1 MKNLYEQA
9 PPIYTPSALRSFE
22 TKDFYISNLWMSG
35 KRSGSTDRSV
45 IFEIT
50 SRSLGNSFRV
60 SVVNAEYSNH
70 EVGLEAVHDKA
81 VVGFT
86 GLAPKKH
93 MGNEYFLAEEI
104 LLNGNR
110 KIYASPH
117 PFPADAKLSV
127 DREKNMNRMAN
138 SAVVAGSSALML
150 NEELCR
156 EESQWI
162 MVASDQAHLTLML
175 RSKDDYRYFLFIEK
189 KFAQE
194 AQIDYIEAGDQK
206 MMANIF
212 LMQKKGRLNVQ
223 QVSGIDNIARLTL
236 QK

>member
-9 PPIYTPSALRSFE
+9 PPTYTTSAVWSFE
-22 TKDFYISNLWMSG
+22 NKDFQISNLWLSG

-50 SRSLGNSFRV
+50 SRSLGSSFRV
-60 SVVNAEYSNH
+60 SVVNAEYSNQ
-70 EVGLEAVHDKA
+70 EVGLEAVLDKV

-86 GLAPKKH
+86 GLVPKKH
-93 MGNEYFLAEEI
+93 MGNEYFFAEEI
-104 LLNGNR
+104 LLDSDR
-110 KIYASPH
+110 KVYASPD
-117 PFPADAKLSV
+117 PFSADAKLSV
-127 DREKNMNRMAN
+127 DREKNIDRMPN
-138 SAVVAGSSALML
+138 SAVLVGSSALML

-162 MVASDQAHLTLML
+162 IIASDQVHLTLML
-175 RSKDDYRYFLFIEK
+175 HSKDDHRYFLFIEK

-194 AQIDYIEAGDQK
+194 AQIDYIKDGDQK

-223 QVSGIDNIARLTL
+223 QVSGINNIARLTL